1 MAMMGAQIGASARDG
16 LDVRMGMAAAAI
28 DFMSQAQEVRLVEK
42 CLAEGLFVRSTE
54 GEECANCG
62 SYMTGPFCR
71 KCNQSRGT
79 GELLDQDDD
88 QGDRDVDDHS
98 DSEDADEDRPPDMAD
113 EDTLPSEA
121 SPPGLAEMLSNFFCD
136 LGFFDGEIAL
146 YLYLTEGMLRNEK
159 GIDQS
164 LPRELSMSAADLF
177 GKTEEDLQAL
187 WAEKPFNQ
195 DDFDGILEEWL
206 GISRKTVSEDFEE
219 PFLEIRKVAGEYL
232 PVVRDLFEDFEPA
245 PGKKTAP
252 IDCNGVQI
260 PAGLF
265 LAKIRQ
271 RNQNL
276 LKILDC
282 LITRRRDFL
291 DAPTGDDAR
300 RILKERPLEQS
311 EIATITELD
320 KGTISKHFSTKSVL
334 TPHGV
339 FMLGELSSPKSRT
352 GEDITAA
359 AMRDRILEIIKRG
372 DSEDLFY
379 PDQKV
384 VAMLKEEAGI
394 SASRETVQKV
404 RKSHGIPNSRERR
417 AKDGELKGLR
427 QGNRVDTG

>member
-1 MAMMGAQIGASARDG
+1 
-16 LDVRMGMAAAAI
+16 
-28 DFMSQAQEVRLVEK
+28 
-42 CLAEGLFVRSTE
+42 
-54 GEECANCG
+54 
-62 SYMTGPFCR
+62 MTGPFCR

-79 GELLDQDDD
+79 GKLLDQDDD

-98 DSEDADEDRPPDMAD
+98 DSEDADDDRPSDMAD

-136 LGFFDGEIAL
+136 LGFLDDEIPL

-159 GIDQS
+159 GIDQP
-164 LPRELSMSAADLF
+164 LPRELSMSATDLF

-195 DDFDGILEEWL
+195 DDFNGVLEEWL

-219 PFLEIRKVAGEYL
+219 PLLEIRKVAGEYL
-232 PVVRDLFEDFEPA
+232 PVVRDRFEDLGLA

-252 IDCNGVQI
+252 IQCNGVQI

-276 LKILDC
+276 LNVLDYI
-282 LITRRRDFL
+282 ITVRRDFL
-291 DAPTGDDAR
+291 DAPTKDDAL
-300 RILKERPLEQS
+300 RILKERPLEQKKIAS
-311 EIATITELD
+311 EI
-320 KGTISKHFSTKSVL
+320 KVHKSTISKHFATESVL
-334 TPHGV
+334 TPHGI

-359 AMRDRILEIIKRG
+359 AMRDRILEIIRRG

-384 VAMLKEEAGI
+384 VAILKEEAGI

-417 AKDGELKGLR
+417 AKDGELKGLQ
-427 QGNRVDTG
+427 QGNRADTG